1 VKLGSTTEVT
11 ADGPDRHVE
20 PRESPP
26 FGGGR
31 PQPAKGA
38 YVAKLAALASSV
50 RDMAPDVL
58 AVQEAGQPS
67 PVIARANAIGAATQP
82 MILVSR
88 RRSSV

>member
-1 VKLGSTTEVT
+1 
-11 ADGPDRHVE
+11 
-20 PRESPP
+20 
-26 FGGGR
+26 
-31 PQPAKGA
+31 
-38 YVAKLAALASSV
+38 VAKLAALASSV